1 MSSSSAT
8 TRQGAARLTR
18 GAQVATIAL
27 AGLAAAA
34 LVFGI
39 PGTGTETVELEPV
52 ELAPLTRQ
60 QAVEQV
66 QGPDVRAVADRFA
79 TIANAPKAPTPPPTS
94 TDAMSNPGAIAPP
107 PPPPPP
113 DNIKYLGHVGLGAT
127 LFAMINEN
135 QRQTVVGLN
144 DELSSGRVVE
154 ITPQSLTLEQNGARK
169 VIELAARSG
178 SAISTVLPMGAG
190 NRGIRGSGTR
200 APLSP
205 EDIMART
212 RPAPQP
218 QGVVFTAAD
227 QMREQVYQDHF
238 NTAVNRLQESGLYKD
253 ESELKQ
259 VADRYANE
267 MARIEQDIMN
277 GDDPEKIE
285 WRRKELDESVFQGSP
300 K

>member
-34 LVFGI
+34 LVFGV
-39 PGTGTETVELEPV
+39 PGTGTEAVELEPV

-60 QAVEQV
+60 QVVEQV
-66 QGPDVRAVADRFA
+66 QGTDARAVADRFA
-79 TIANAPKAPTPPPTS
+79 TIANAPKAPTPPTTS
-94 TDAMSNPGAIAPP
+94 SDATSNPGAIAPP

-135 QRQTVVGLN
+135 QRQAVVGLN

-154 ITPQSLTLEQNGARK
+154 ITPQALTLEQNGARK
-169 VIELAARSG
+169 VIELAARTG

-190 NRGIRGSGTR
+190 NRGIRGGGTR
-200 APLSP
+200 ASLSP
-205 EDIMART
+205 EDIMAR
-212 RPAPQP
+212 RPAPQA

-227 QMREQVYQDHF
+227 QLREQAYQDHF

-267 MARIEQDIMN
+267 MARIEQDIIN

-285 WRRKELDESVFQGSP
+285 WRRKELDGSVFQGSP